1 MSQVPSNPTPSPTHE
16 ELAALEL
23 QVVQLRTTLDQAV
36 AHAQR
41 RNNVSL
47 TIAAVVVLL
56 ILAYLGFAYSKL
68 SQVDAEMAASLAQVR
83 LMEYIP
89 QAGKQLEGKLIAEA
103 PDHIRTLELNI
114 RQAPKELANLLK
126 EKADEQ
132 LKAQL
137 PKIED
142 ELYEAIKT
150 GLKNAN
156 ATLKETAQS
165 TPEKRLDAL
174 TDQVALVYGQKVQE
188 FSEKVYVRYSE
199 HAGYAIDYLSILA
212 ENKDLTERQRLQR
225 QALIYLLAIKEFYDK
240 NPPKDSPEIK
250 L

>member
-1 MSQVPSNPTPSPTHE
+1 MSQSPSNPTPAPTHE

-41 RNNVSL
+41 RNSVSL

-68 SQVDAEMAASLAQVR
+68 SQVDAEMAASLAQVK

-89 QAGKQLEGKLIAEA
+89 LAGKQLEGKLIAEA
-103 PDHIRTLELNI
+103 PDHIRSLETQI
-114 RQAPKELANLLK
+114 RQAPRELTNYVK

-142 ELYEAIKT
+142 ELYEAIKF
-150 GLKNAN
+150 GLTNASL
-156 ATLKETAQS
+156 ALKDKTES

-174 TDQVALVYGQKVQE
+174 TDLVAKVYAEKVQE
-188 FSEKVYVRYSE
+188 FSEKVYARYSE
-199 HAGYAIDYLSILA
+199 HAGFAIDYLAVLS
-212 ENKDLTERQRLQR
+212 ENKDLNERQKLQR
-225 QALIYLLAIKEFYDK
+225 QALIYLLAIKEYYEK
-240 NPPKDSPEIK
+240 HPQKDAPEIK